1 MSRKVNDVE
10 TKVARLEEQ
19 VITLF
24 KSNES
29 VLQKLDKMEV
39 KFDKELRV
47 AMLERAFWLA
57 LVAVVSNLPL

>member
-1 MSRKVNDVE
+1 MNDVD

-57 LVAVVSNLPL
+57 LVAVVSNLPI

>member
-1 MSRKVNDVE
+1 MSKKVNDVE